1 MSYNNGPKIVSDGLV
16 LCLDAGNVK
25 SYPGSGTAWN
35 DLSGN
40 NNTGTLTNGPT
51 FTGSFGGSIVFD
63 GSNDY
68 INLGNASN
76 IISAS
81 QSQISVNTW
90 VKTNVVNQDKKILV
104 NVTSGTNSIT
114 GIYFSI
120 GPSPYNTYFG
130 MTTSGGQTDAAYT
143 QNISTTSYSNLC
155 GTYDGSNIR
164 LYLNGNL
171 VATKSLTGT
180 ISNTGITRISGYD
193 NNAEVWNGNIAQVS
207 IYNRA
212 LSASEVLQNYNANKG
227 RFDL

>member
-1 MSYNNGPKIVSDGLV
+1 MATLYSPKIVTDGLV
-16 LCLDAGNVK
+16 LCLDAGNTK
-25 SYPGSGTAWN
+25 SYPSSGTAWN

-63 GSNDY
+63 GTNDY

-90 VKTNVVNQDKKILV
+90 VKTNVVNQYKKILV
-104 NVTSGTNSIT
+104 NVTSGTQSIT
-114 GIYFSI
+114 GIYFSL
-120 GPSPYNTYFG
+120 GPSPDLVYFG
-130 MTTSGGQTDAAYT
+130 VTTSGGQGAAIYS
-143 QNISTTSYSNLC
+143 QQISTTQYSNLC
-155 GTYDGSNIR
+155 GTYDGSNIK

-171 VATKSLTGT
+171 VATQSLTGT
-180 ISNTGITRISGYD
+180 ILNTGITRISGYD
-193 NNAEVWNGNIAQVS
+193 NNTEVWDGSISQVF

-212 LSASEVLQNYNANKG
+212 LTASEVLQNYNANKG
-227 RFDL
+227 RFGL

>member
-1 MSYNNGPKIVSDGLV
+1 MSYNNGPKIVTNGLV
-16 LCLDAGNVK
+16 LCLDAGNNK
-25 SYPGSGTAWN
+25 SYPSSGTAWN

-40 NNTGTLTNGPT
+40 NNNGTLTNGPT
-51 FTGSFGGSIVFD
+51 YNGANGGSIVFD
-63 GSNDY
+63 GTND
-68 INLGNASN
+68 NVQLGNASN

-90 VKTNVVNQDKKILV
+90 VKTNVVNQYKKILV
-104 NVTSGTNSIT
+104 NVTSGTQSIT

-120 GPSPYNTYFG
+120 GPSPGLVYFG
-130 MTTSGGQTDAAYT
+130 VTTSGGQGAAIYS
-143 QNISTTSYSNLC
+143 QQISTTQYSNLC

-171 VATKSLTGT
+171 VATQSLTGT
-180 ISNTGITRISGYD
+180 ILNTGITRISGYD
-193 NNAEVWNGNIAQVS
+193 NNTEVWDGNISQVS

-227 RFDL
+227 RFAL